1 MGRRSSRDAL
11 RTTRWGRMKTRRYR
25 LFMDPAIREIAPSF
39 VGLVVYVDGVT
50 NGPSDGWSDA
60 LLRTAAER
68 VTSLPGVPEAHPHMR
83 AWSEVYRRF
92 GARPKLYKNGC
103 LALANRTPVP
113 RINVLVDLYN
123 SVAMSQMLPIG
134 GEDWDTLQSNLL
146 RTRALGHEEFSC
158 SEACSSVECPQ
169 PGEPVWLDRAGVT
182 TRRFN
187 WRQARRTR
195 ITLETRAAYFVLDAV
210 APYDQTHVEA
220 AAARLVELVRQ
231 RWPRAGIEVAPLSAL
246 TPASRAQHAAA
257 ILGLPSEA

>member
-1 MGRRSSRDAL
+1 
-11 RTTRWGRMKTRRYR
+11 
-25 LFMDPAIREIAPSF
+25 MDPAIREIAPSF
-39 VGLVVYVDGVT
+39 VGAVVYVDGVV
-50 NGPSDGWSDA
+50 NAPSDAWSDA
-60 LLRTAAER
+60 LLEAAAAR
-68 VTSLPGVPEAHPHMR
+68 VASLPVTPAEHPHMR
-83 AWSEVYRRF
+83 AWNEVYRRF

-103 LALANRTPVP
+103 LALASRAPLP
-113 RINVLVDLYN
+113 RINALVDLYN

-146 RTRALGHEEFSC
+146 RTRALGHEEFLC
-158 SEACSSVECPQ
+158 NEACSAVERPQ

-220 AAARLVELVRQ
+220 AAARLAELVQQ
-231 RWPRAGIEVAPLSAL
+231 RWPSASIEVAPLEL
-246 TPASRAQHAAA
+246 TPASRGQHATA
-257 ILGLPSEA
+257 ILGLPPSEA